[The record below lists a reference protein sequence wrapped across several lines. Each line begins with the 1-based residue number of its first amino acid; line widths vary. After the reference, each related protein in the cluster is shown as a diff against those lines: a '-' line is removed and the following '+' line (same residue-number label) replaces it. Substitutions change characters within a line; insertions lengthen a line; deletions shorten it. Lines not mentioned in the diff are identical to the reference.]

1 MQMLRITLLA
11 ISLIGLTGWVS
22 LRKRHS
28 PVDDLPAIANTA
40 FQIHAPTP
48 QAGLALA
55 EAARGWRGVTAATY
69 NPASDLLVVRQ
80 PAHRKKRF
88 RYAGRAQMPGS
99 HGCADGFTRHFF
111 GRRGQRPGHAT
122 AVDLLAAANRTGR
135 LNPFKFTFF
144 QQKLF
149 LTSWFISFVS

>member
-69 NPASDLLVVRQ
+69 NPASDLLVVIYTDETNEQTLQSGFQTLVSRPIEKKDFDTPGAPKCPVPTGVLTALPGIFLAVGASALAMLLLLIYWRRQ
-80 PAHRKKRF
+80 TV
-88 RYAGRAQMPGS
+88 PG
-99 HGCADGFTRHFF
+99 A
-111 GRRGQRPGHAT
+111 
-122 AVDLLAAANRTGR
+122 
-135 LNPFKFTFF
+135 
-144 QQKLF
+144 
-149 LTSWFISFVS
+149 